1 MPQDLT
7 PKVIESFDDEYFER
21 DTGKLRR
28 VTKVRFRL
36 GDLGPFTEE
45 FDKDRFTEAELRERM
60 TRKADTLRSY
70 T

>member
-7 PKVIESFDDEYFER
+7 PRVVESRDDEYFER

-28 VTKVRFRL
+28 VTIVRYRL
-36 GDLGPFTEE
+36 GELGPFTEE
-45 FDKDRFTEAELRERM
+45 FDRDKFTEAELRQRM
-60 TRKADTLRSY
+60 TAKADTLRSY